1 MATIKF
7 NNNTMKIYLPQNNI
21 STIVRMLN
29 YTLDMISEED
39 MDLLNT
45 TKEEMEEAYKDLFDQ
60 YIKQLSLKVID

>member
-1 MATIKF
+1 MATLQF

-60 YIKQLSLKVID
+60 YIEQLSLKVVE